1 MSRRIQIKA
10 LFLPTPEGDRADRG
24 KAGHMRQLGDGHAAM
39 LMIGDHPMPADQS
52 RGGLSLLFG
61 YLGHLGLRAR
71 ALEHSKDPMVSIYQ
85 YVLIHVNPFLCCF
98 FHVFSPLTRRD
109 CEPSTTSTKLKLSR
123 SRWLAILLMSATLAK
138 RTLRRASGLE

>member
-1 MSRRIQIKA
+1 MKVSRRIQIKA

-98 FHVFSPLTRRD
+98 FMFFPHLPGETVNPAQPA
-109 CEPSTTSTKLKLSR
+109 PS
-123 SRWLAILLMSATLAK
+123 
-138 RTLRRASGLE
+138 